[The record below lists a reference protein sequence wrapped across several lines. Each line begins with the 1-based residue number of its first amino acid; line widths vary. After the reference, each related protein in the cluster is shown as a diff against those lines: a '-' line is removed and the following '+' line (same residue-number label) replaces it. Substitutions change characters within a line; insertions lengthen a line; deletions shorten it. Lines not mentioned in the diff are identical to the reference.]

1 MRLLFNIDHQHI
13 SVTRG
18 QNVVS
23 DSVRYLTAQFGFS
36 EDWDGTAK
44 TAIFSGKG
52 GTYEV
57 ILTNDSCTVPHEV
70 ISGRFGVSVFGVR
83 NGVRITTDTAY
94 LCVQQ
99 SGYTPGE
106 TPSEPTPSVYEQ
118 LMDKIEDEETNRKTA
133 DDTLSKRLTAE
144 ETARTAADK
153 AMTDTINGKADKAAL
168 EAETAAREADIAAIK
183 DGTDIDSFADVET
196 ALTGKQDVGDYATK
210 MDLAYKQDKL
220 TFDDTPTVGSM
231 NPVTSSGVMA
241 ALDEKADKETEYG
254 GFEGGQYAA
263 VGGEGGAIGQG
274 SSAIQG
280 GAAGVS
286 TWTEYGGS
294 VGSMA
299 RSKDGAA
306 VGRDSQTSDG
316 AAVGSKTFSV
326 SGGAVGCGARTSDG
340 FAGGYNA
347 RTVSDESTIEIDA
360 IQLGTGTNSK
370 PKTMQVY
377 DYTMMDA
384 DGTVPE
390 ERLADLSLA
399 KTDENNN
406 FTTSQTI
413 TGTLTV
419 NGDIVQNGASY
430 ESHAEQLYTKNDLIK
445 TRDGAVGG
453 LGDGEYTGIEAEKY
467 DGTNNG
473 RLVFDANG
481 TARVGDVGSEQPL
494 LTREEAA
501 NLVDGQ
507 VLVWDGTKLKA
518 VSSDG
523 YVKNSDYVTSSKY
536 GVMKPGNGLVS
547 TNGVV
552 SVTSATSQMI
562 DNKTNGNYPITP
574 ANLDYAVRSVLPKT
588 ADTIPSTLVA
598 NTEYYAGELAMVSFA
613 LPTTGKLGQY
623 CFVKFDSGATATT
636 LTVTGSYAGDIP
648 TPVANKTYE
657 ILATWNGSK
666 WVCSYRGY

>member
-57 ILTNDSCTVPHEV
+57 LLTNDACTVPYEV

-118 LMDKIEDEETNRKTA
+118 IMDKITDEETNRETA
-133 DDTLSKRLTAE
+133 DDTLSERLTAE

-153 AMTDTINGKADKAAL
+153 AMTDTINGKADKAAV

-183 DGTDIDSFADVET
+183 NGTDIDSFADVET

-220 TFDDTPTVGSM
+220 TFDLTPAISQ
-231 NPVTSSGVMA
+231 NPVTSNGIRL
-241 ALDEKADKETEYG
+241 ALAKKADAENTDKGFHG
-254 GFEGGQYAA
+254 GNGAHAFS
-263 VGGEGGAIGQG
+263 GGAIG
-274 SSAIQG
+274 
-280 GAAGVS
+280 
-286 TWTEYGGS
+286 
-294 VGSMA
+294 
-299 RSKDGAA
+299 KDALTA
-306 VGRDSQTSDG
+306 N
-316 AAVGSKTFSV
+316 
-326 SGGAVGCGARTSDG
+326 G
-340 FAGGYNA
+340 FAGGEGA
-347 RTVSDESTIEIDA
+347 RTINDYGYPSDA

-384 DGTVPE
+384 DGTIPE
-390 ERLADLSLA
+390 ERIADLPLA

-467 DGTNNG
+467 DGENNG

-494 LTREEAA
+494 LTREEAST
-501 NLVDGQ
+501 LKDRQ
-507 VLVWDGTKLKA
+507 LFVWNATTLKA
-518 VSSDG
+518 IGVTLSNGFAIARNTETNEEFLIPWGATESAIDQRTS
-523 YVKNSDYVTSSKY
+523 NS
-536 GVMKPGNGLVS
+536 NL
-547 TNGVV
+547 
-552 SVTSATSQMI
+552 
-562 DNKTNGNYPITP
+562 ITP

>member
-1 MRLLFNIDHQHI
+1 MILNFD
-13 SVTRG
+13 V
-18 QNVVS
+18 QNQKLTLS
-23 DSVRYLTAQFGFS
+23 NKPYIATDSREYLTAQFAFS
-36 EDWDGTAK
+36 DDWSGTEK
-44 TAIFSGKG
+44 TAIFKG
-52 GTYEV
+52 AIGTYCKV
-57 ILTNDSCTVPHEV
+57 LTGDSCTVPSEV
-70 ISGRFGVSVFGVR
+70 LYGNFSVSVFGTLG
-83 NGVRITTDTAY
+83 NMRITTNSICINAIK
-94 LCVQQ
+94 

-118 LMDKIEDEETNRKTA
+118 IMDKITDEETNRETA
-133 DDTLSKRLTAE
+133 DDTLSERLTAE

-153 AMTDTINGKADKAAL
+153 AMTDTINGKADKAAV

-220 TFDDTPTVGSM
+220 TFDLTPTISQ
-231 NPVTSSGVMA
+231 NPVTSNGIRL
-241 ALDEKADKETEYG
+241 ALAKKADAENTDKGFHG
-254 GFEGGQYAA
+254 GNGAHAFS
-263 VGGEGGAIGQG
+263 GGAIG
-274 SSAIQG
+274 
-280 GAAGVS
+280 
-286 TWTEYGGS
+286 
-294 VGSMA
+294 
-299 RSKDGAA
+299 KDALTA
-306 VGRDSQTSDG
+306 N
-316 AAVGSKTFSV
+316 
-326 SGGAVGCGARTSDG
+326 G
-340 FAGGYNA
+340 FAGGEGA
-347 RTVSDESTIEIDA
+347 QTINDYGYPSDA

-384 DGTVPE
+384 DGTIPE
-390 ERLADLSLA
+390 ERLADLPLA

-467 DGTNNG
+467 DGENNG

-481 TARVGDVGSEQPL
+481 TARVGDVGNEQPL
-494 LTREEAA
+494 LTRKEATE
-501 NLVDGQ
+501 LE
-507 VLVWDGTKLKA
+507 
-518 VSSDG
+518 
-523 YVKNSDYVTSSKY
+523 DYELFRWNADTQRAT
-536 GVMKPGNGLVS
+536 GVHIGFGLAI
-547 TNGVV
+547 
-552 SVTSATSQMI
+552 ATSKETGKENLMVWGATETQI
-562 DNKTNGNYPITP
+562 NQRAGNYLPITVGT
-574 ANLDYAVRSVLPKT
+574 LDYAVRSVLPKT

-598 NTEYYAGELAMVSFA
+598 NTEYYAGELAAVSFA

-623 CFVKFDSGATATT
+623 CFVKFDSGTTATT
-636 LTVTGSYAGDIP
+636 LSVTGSYAGDIP
-648 TPVANKTYE
+648 TPIANRTYE

>member
-18 QNVVS
+18 QSVVS

-57 ILTNDSCTVPHEV
+57 LLTNDACTVPYEV

-118 LMDKIEDEETNRKTA
+118 LMDKIADEETNRETA
-133 DDTLSKRLTAE
+133 DDTLSERLTAE

-153 AMTDTINGKADKAAL
+153 ALTDTINGKADKAAV

-220 TFDDTPTVGSM
+220 TFDLTPTISQ
-231 NPVTSSGVMA
+231 NPVTSYGIKL
-241 ALDEKADKETEYG
+241 ALAKKADAENTDKGFHG
-254 GFEGGQYAA
+254 GNGAHAFT
-263 VGGEGGAIGQG
+263 GGAIG
-274 SSAIQG
+274 
-280 GAAGVS
+280 
-286 TWTEYGGS
+286 
-294 VGSMA
+294 
-299 RSKDGAA
+299 KDALTGN
-306 VGRDSQTSDG
+306 
-316 AAVGSKTFSV
+316 
-326 SGGAVGCGARTSDG
+326 G
-340 FAGGYNA
+340 FAGGAGA
-347 RTVSDESTIEIDA
+347 RTINDYGYPSDA
-360 IQLGTGTNSK
+360 VQLGTGTNSK

-384 DGTVPE
+384 DGTIPE
-390 ERLADLSLA
+390 ERLSDLPLA

-467 DGTNNG
+467 DGENDG

-523 YVKNSDYVTSSKY
+523 YVKNSDYATSSKY

-598 NTEYYAGELAMVSFA
+598 NTEYYAGELAAVSFA

-623 CFVKFDSGATATT
+623 CFVKFDSGTTATT
-636 LTVTGSYAGDIP
+636 LTVTGSYAGEIP
-648 TPVANKTYE
+648 TPIANKTYE
-657 ILATWNGSK
+657 IIATWNGSE

>member
-18 QNVVS
+18 QSVVS

-57 ILTNDSCTVPHEV
+57 LLTNDSCTVPYEV

-118 LMDKIEDEETNRKTA
+118 LIDKIADEETSRKTA
-133 DDTLSKRLTAE
+133 DDTLNERLTAE

-153 AMTDTINGKADKAAL
+153 ALTDTINGKADKAAL
-168 EAETAAREADIAAIK
+168 EAETAARESNIAAIK
-183 DGTDIDSFADVET
+183 DGTNIDSFADVET
-196 ALTGKQDVGDYATK
+196 ALTGKQDVGDYATAE
-210 MDLAYKQDKL
+210 DLAKKQDKL
-220 TFDDTPTVGSM
+220 TFDDTPTVGSD
-231 NPVTSSGVMA
+231 NPVKSNGVFFALTEKVDRGEIDDEPTNGSYNLITSDAVKK
-241 ALDEKADKETEYG
+241 ALDKKADIYNEYG
-254 GFEGGQYAA
+254 GFSAGQDA
-263 VGGEGGAIGQG
+263 VSRSLGGAIG
-274 SSAIQG
+274 
-280 GAAGVS
+280 
-286 TWTEYGGS
+286 
-294 VGSMA
+294 A
-299 RSKDGAA
+299 RSD
-306 VGRDSQTSDG
+306 TW
-316 AAVGSKTFSV
+316 
-326 SGGAVGCGARTSDG
+326 SGGAVGKDAESVFGGAIGSNSCTGDG
-340 FAGGYNA
+340 FAGGYEA
-347 RTVSDESTIEIDA
+347 RTINDEGVPIDA
-360 IQLGTGTNSK
+360 IQFGTGTNSK

-384 DGTVPE
+384 DGTIPK
-390 ERLADLSLA
+390 ERLADLPLA

-467 DGTNNG
+467 DGENNG

-518 VSSDG
+518 VSSSQ
-523 YVKNSDYVTSSKY
+523 YVKNTDYATSAKY
-536 GVMKPGNGLVS
+536 GVMKVGNGLVS

-552 SVTSATSQMI
+552 SATSATSQMI

-574 ANLDYAVRSVLPKT
+574 ANLDYAVRSVLPLT

-598 NTEYYAGELAMVSFA
+598 NTEYYAGELATVSFA

-623 CFVKFDSGATATT
+623 CFVKFASGTTATT

>member
-1 MRLLFNIDHQHI
+1 MANIVIVNTADNVTKILSSDLSDLKTQNKKDVI
-13 SVTRG
+13 SAI
-18 QNVVS
+18 NEVV
-23 DSVRYLTAQFGFS
+23 DSVAT
-36 EDWDGTAK
+36 
-44 TAIFSGKG
+44 
-52 GTYEV
+52 
-57 ILTNDSCTVPHEV
+57 
-70 ISGRFGVSVFGVR
+70 
-83 NGVRITTDTAY
+83 
-94 LCVQQ
+94 
-99 SGYTPGE
+99 
-106 TPSEPTPSVYEQ
+106 
-118 LMDKIEDEETNRKTA
+118 
-133 DDTLSKRLTAE
+133 
-144 ETARTAADK
+144 
-153 AMTDTINGKADKAAL
+153 KADKTAL
-168 EAETAAREADIAAIK
+168 EADIAAIK

-196 ALTGKQDVGDYATK
+196 ALTGKQDVGDYATAE
-210 MDLAYKQDKL
+210 DLAKKQDKL
-220 TFDDTPTVGSM
+220 TFDDTPTFESD
-231 NPVTSSGVMA
+231 NPVTSGGVKT
-241 ALDEKADKETEYG
+241 ALDGKADKQTKTG
-254 GFEGGQYAA
+254 GF
-263 VGGEGGAIGQG
+263 VGGSNSSAAAGGGAIGY
-274 SSAIQG
+274 
-280 GAAGVS
+280 GA
-286 TWTEYGGS
+286 
-294 VGSMA
+294 
-299 RSKDGAA
+299 
-306 VGRDSQTSDG
+306 
-316 AAVGSKTFSV
+316 KTNA
-326 SGGAVGCGARTSDG
+326 GGAVGKGASAHGGGAVGEGALNENG
-340 FAGGYNA
+340 FSGGYKA
-347 RTVSDESTIEIDA
+347 KTALADGVAPIDA

-384 DGTVPE
+384 DGTIPE
-390 ERLADLSLA
+390 ERIADLPLA

-494 LTREEAA
+494 LTREEAST
-501 NLVDGQ
+501 LKDRQ
-507 VLVWDGTKLKA
+507 LFVWNATTLKA
-518 VSSDG
+518 IGVTLSNGFAIARNTETNEEFLIPWGATESAIDQRTS
-523 YVKNSDYVTSSKY
+523 NS
-536 GVMKPGNGLVS
+536 NL
-547 TNGVV
+547 
-552 SVTSATSQMI
+552 
-562 DNKTNGNYPITP
+562 ITP

-636 LTVTGSYAGDIP
+636 LSVTGSYAGDIP

-657 ILATWNGSK
+657 IIATWNGSE

>member
-57 ILTNDSCTVPHEV
+57 LLTNDACTVPYEV

-83 NGVRITTDTAY
+83 NGVRITADTAY

-118 LMDKIEDEETNRKTA
+118 IMDKITDEEMTRQ
-133 DDTLSKRLTAE
+133 
-144 ETARTAADK
+144 
-153 AMTDTINGKADKAAL
+153 MTDEMLSDIIDAKADKTVL
-168 EAETAAREADIAAIK
+168 EAETAARK
-183 DGTDIDSFADVET
+183 RTDNVLEGLRNGETIGSFAEVE
-196 ALTGKQDVGDYATK
+196 KE
-210 MDLAYKQDKL
+210 LAK
-220 TFDDTPTVGSM
+220 
-231 NPVTSSGVMA
+231 
-241 ALDEKADKETEYG
+241 KADKE
-254 GFEGGQYAA
+254 A
-263 VGGEGGAIGQG
+263 VP
-274 SSAIQG
+274 
-280 GAAGVS
+280 
-286 TWTEYGGS
+286 
-294 VGSMA
+294 
-299 RSKDGAA
+299 K
-306 VGRDSQTSDG
+306 
-316 AAVGSKTFSV
+316 K
-326 SGGAVGCGARTSDG
+326 
-340 FAGGYNA
+340 
-347 RTVSDESTIEIDA
+347 VSDLTD
-360 IQLGTGTNSK
+360 
-370 PKTMQVY
+370 
-377 DYTMMDA
+377 
-384 DGTVPE
+384 
-390 ERLADLSLA
+390 DLNLA

-406 FTTSQTI
+406 FTASQTI

-467 DGTNNG
+467 DGENNG

-494 LTREEAA
+494 LTREEAST
-501 NLVDGQ
+501 LKDRQ
-507 VLVWDGTKLKA
+507 LFVWNATTLKA
-518 VSSDG
+518 IGVTLSNGFAIARNTETNEEFLIPWGATESAIDQRTS
-523 YVKNSDYVTSSKY
+523 NS
-536 GVMKPGNGLVS
+536 NL
-547 TNGVV
+547 
-552 SVTSATSQMI
+552 
-562 DNKTNGNYPITP
+562 ITP

-598 NTEYYAGELAMVSFA
+598 NTEYYAGELATVSFA

-623 CFVKFDSGATATT
+623 CFVKFDSGTTATT
-636 LTVTGSYAGDIP
+636 LSVTGSYAGDIP
-648 TPVANKTYE
+648 TPAANKTYE
-657 ILATWNGSK
+657 IIATWNGSK

>member
-18 QNVVS
+18 QSVVS

-118 LMDKIEDEETNRKTA
+118 LMDKITDEEMTRQ
-133 DDTLSKRLTAE
+133 
-144 ETARTAADK
+144 
-153 AMTDTINGKADKAAL
+153 MTDEMLSDIIDAKADKTVL
-168 EAETAAREADIAAIK
+168 EAETAARK
-183 DGTDIDSFADVET
+183 RTDNVLEGLRNGETIGSFAEVEKE
-196 ALTGKQDVGDYATK
+196 LVK
-210 MDLAYKQDKL
+210 
-220 TFDDTPTVGSM
+220 
-231 NPVTSSGVMA
+231 
-241 ALDEKADKETEYG
+241 KADKE
-254 GFEGGQYAA
+254 A
-263 VGGEGGAIGQG
+263 VP
-274 SSAIQG
+274 
-280 GAAGVS
+280 
-286 TWTEYGGS
+286 
-294 VGSMA
+294 
-299 RSKDGAA
+299 K
-306 VGRDSQTSDG
+306 
-316 AAVGSKTFSV
+316 K
-326 SGGAVGCGARTSDG
+326 
-340 FAGGYNA
+340 
-347 RTVSDESTIEIDA
+347 VSDLTD
-360 IQLGTGTNSK
+360 
-370 PKTMQVY
+370 
-377 DYTMMDA
+377 
-384 DGTVPE
+384 
-390 ERLADLSLA
+390 DLNLA

-406 FTTSQTI
+406 FTASQTI

-419 NGDIVQNGASY
+419 NGNIVQNGTSY

-467 DGTNNG
+467 DGENNG

-501 NLVDGQ
+501 NLDDYNM
-507 VLVWDGTKLKA
+507 LIWDATNVKATGLNLGPGTAIATKQDDKSKWLMVYGA
-518 VSSDG
+518 TTNDI
-523 YVKNSDYVTSSKY
+523 DERETSHR
-536 GVMKPGNGLVS
+536 
-547 TNGVV
+547 
-552 SVTSATSQMI
+552 
-562 DNKTNGNYPITP
+562 PITP
-574 ANLDYAVRSVLPKT
+574 ATLDYAVRSVLPKT

-598 NTEYYAGELAMVSFA
+598 NTEYYAGELATVSFA

-648 TPVANKTYE
+648 TPIANKTYE

>member
-1 MRLLFNIDHQHI
+1 MSTGNLKKNK
-13 SVTRG
+13 
-18 QNVVS
+18 QN
-23 DSVRYLTAQFGFS
+23 
-36 EDWDGTAK
+36 
-44 TAIFSGKG
+44 SGG
-52 GTYEV
+52 GTVDTDIEAA
-57 ILTNDSCTVPHEV
+57 LAKKQDKL
-70 ISGRFGVSVFGVR
+70 RF
-83 NGVRITTDTAY
+83 DT
-94 LCVQQ
+94 
-99 SGYTPGE
+99 
-106 TPSEPTPSVYEQ
+106 EPTEGSNNPVTSGG
-118 LMDKIEDEETNRKTA
+118 I
-133 DDTLSKRLTAE
+133 
-144 ETARTAADK
+144 
-153 AMTDTINGKADKAAL
+153 KAAI
-168 EAETAAREADIAAIK
+168 EANLND
-183 DGTDIDSFADVET
+183 
-196 ALTGKQDVGDYATK
+196 
-210 MDLAYKQDKL
+210 KQDKL

-231 NPVTSSGVMA
+231 NPVTSHGIKEALEQKVDVYTHGGFCAGKDASIFYDPDTDTGGDGVAIGLSAVCFGAGA
-241 ALDEKADKETEYG
+241 ALGGYSTVG
-254 GFEGGQYAA
+254 QPGFEKTSHGG
-263 VGGEGGAIGQG
+263 
-274 SSAIQG
+274 
-280 GAAGVS
+280 
-286 TWTEYGGS
+286 
-294 VGSMA
+294 
-299 RSKDGAA
+299 
-306 VGRDSQTSDG
+306 
-316 AAVGSKTFSV
+316 AVGSKAFA
-326 SGGAVGCGARTSDG
+326 GNG
-340 FAGGYNA
+340 FAGGMNA
-347 RTVSDESTIEIDA
+347 QTIIVHDGQLSYIEPIDA

-384 DGTVPE
+384 DGTIPE
-390 ERLADLSLA
+390 ERIADLPLA

-523 YVKNSDYVTSSKY
+523 YVKNSDYATSSKY

-574 ANLDYAVRSVLPKT
+574 ANIDYAVRSVLPKT
-588 ADTIPSTLVA
+588 ADTIPATLVV
-598 NTEYYAGELAMVSFA
+598 NTEYYAGELATVSFA

-657 ILATWNGSK
+657 IIATWNGSK